1 MKNSEIKND
10 DVDLNFSIDGPFILQ
25 KEEQEMPSSF
35 EDATKGEISEVLAAF
50 KKRAADEAAAK
61 TKNISTEYWFAVYF
75 ASQEQRDSFLNAV
88 KLLEKLEDQYLDGT
102 VLAKKLGIS
111 IPKEDIKIPKAFR
124 KPAGI
129 EDLILEL

>member
-10 DVDLNFSIDGPFILQ
+10 DLDLNFSIDGPLMSE

-61 TKNISTEYWFAVYF
+61 AKNISTEYWFAVYF

-111 IPKEDIKIPKAFR
+111 IPNEEIKTPKAFR